1 MPQSYVDDP
10 QKPKEMPRPCVMCGF
25 PMFLTLVE
33 PSDRPDHDKALLSMR
48 EVRAFRGRDDQVQ
61 IERETS

>member
-10 QKPKEMPRPCVMCGF
+10 QKPKDMPRPCVMCGF

-33 PSDRPDHDKALLSMR
+33 PADKPNHDKRFFQCAKCAHS
-48 EVRAFRGRDDQVQ
+48 EA
-61 IERETS
+61 